1 MWVQYVLLS
10 CIHWHPWVWWKV
22 NVCVRLDLWFGMCT
36 RKRDGAGR
44 GGTSFTCG
52 NTQQQTL
59 WLGGIHL
66 KHFVDAT
73 RRYYLHSKVLK
84 SKRGVSVFTEETE
97 KWRTRVNQCA
107 VRDKGDH
114 TVHIILKNVWRIKR
128 SHERM
133 NKENILCD
141 SFGIFRVE
149 N

>member
-1 MWVQYVLLS
+1 MQRAAL
-10 CIHWHPWVWWKV
+10 
-22 NVCVRLDLWFGMCT
+22 N
-36 RKRDGAGR
+36 
-44 GGTSFTCG
+44 
-52 NTQQQTL
+52 
-59 WLGGIHL
+59 
-66 KHFVDAT
+66 
-73 RRYYLHSKVLK
+73 SKVLK

-128 SHERM
+128 SHERT
-133 NKENILCD
+133 NKENFLRD